1 MSVDQIILRKLDF
14 IGKTFS
20 KKTIIFISD
29 KVYEDLKAKKA
40 R

>member
-14 IGKTFS
+14 IDKTLS

>member
-1 MSVDQIILRKLDF
+1 MTVDRIILRKLDF
-14 IGKTFS
+14 IDKTFI
-20 KKTIIFISD
+20 KKTILFISD

>member
-1 MSVDQIILRKLDF
+1 MTVDQIILRKLDF
-14 IGKTFS
+14 IDKTFIE
-20 KKTIIFISD
+20 KIILFISD